1 MTTILKEQTP
11 FSHNLFWD
19 IDVAELDMQ
28 KHASFIVARVL
39 DYGTMKD
46 WLFIKSYYGLERLRE
61 IAINIKSM
69 ERESLSFIATITKTP
84 QNQFR
89 CYKLLQSKRTH
100 WYF

>member
-1 MTTILKEQTP
+1 MMDGQSP
-11 FSHNLFWD
+11 FSPNLFWD
-19 IDVAELDMQ
+19 VDTSELDLK

-46 WLFIKSYYGLERLRE
+46 WLFIKSYYGLDSLRD
-61 IAINIKSM
+61 IALNIKSM
-69 ERESLSFIATITKTP
+69 ERESLSFISTVTNTP

-89 CYKLLQSKRTH
+89 CYKLLQSKHTH